1 MLRLDRDAVICDLA
15 ETYGIFNYQALPVRL
30 LATLVV
36 GLREDSRIMRKITGN
51 KIPRED
57 VLLAAA
63 VDRLSTIAWMLS
75 DNGANGTDRPKSI
88 VEALLGA
95 PDQAPSNDVEVFY
108 TPEDYEAEWA
118 RRTGVRHGQE

>member
-15 ETYGIFNYQALPVRL
+15 ETYGIFNYQALPVKL

-36 GLREDSRIMRKITGN
+36 GLREDSRIMRKISGN

-57 VLLAAA
+57 ILLAAA

-75 DNGANGTDRPKSI
+75 DNGASGTNRPRSI

-95 PDQAPSNDVEVFY
+95 PEQASSSDVETFY
-108 TPEDYEAEWA
+108 TPEDYEAEWF
-118 RRTGVRHGQE
+118 RRTGVHHGQE

>member
-36 GLREDSRIMRKITGN
+36 GLREESRIMRKISRQR
-51 KIPRED
+51 IPRGD
-57 VLLAAA
+57 ILLAAV

-75 DNGANGTDRPKSI
+75 DDGTNGVNRPKS
-88 VEALLGA
+88 VLDALMGVQ
-95 PDQAPSNDVEVFY
+95 PQMPPSDVVAY
-108 TPEDYEAEWA
+108 DTPEDYEEEWF
-118 RRTGVRHGQE
+118 RRTGVRHG

>member
-36 GLREDSRIMRKITGN
+36 GLREDSRIMRKVSGN
-51 KIPRED
+51 KIPRAD

-95 PDQAPSNDVEVFY
+95 PDQASSSDVEAFY